1 MSEIRVNRVVS
12 ADGTSAPTMTYG
24 FQVPTGIGITGA
36 GGINITGV
44 CTAGSLVVGS
54 GIITASS
61 SGCLLYT
68 SPSPRDRG

>member
-44 CTAGSLVVGS
+44 CTATTFAGDGS
-54 GIITASS
+54 GLSGVGGENDITS
-61 SGCLLYT
+61 CLFI
-68 SPSPRDRG
+68 